1 MLSLTAHTQIP
12 TSNNCVPCFKT
23 RLFPAL
29 IFVWKSKK
37 RDSKCQKS
45 LNFSF
50 QLNEERRVLK
60 SGINLDRSWCCGSH
74 QGDGDEEL
82 EAEIMSFMAK
92 SEKPS
97 MFPTKEEL
105 VRAGRF
111 DLVRAIK
118 KRGGW
123 YSLGWDDKKVG
134 NDEKETTDSDI
145 AEFQRRIESCKQS
158 GSSSFFHDGIVNSCL
173 HLPGSSSLE
182 TSQQFAA
189 DEDSGIDGILSRL
202 EKQRNNDYSGIMLGK
217 DGYEAQTKS
226 KDEGNDRHSDTP
238 LGFSGTDHEE
248 NSRPMPAYHSK
259 GTSAS
264 SDDNIVHYTEPE
276 TWRSW
281 LNRRA
286 GFPIT
291 EFEAAEI
298 SFEKNPVEANKESYH
313 DGITVIT
320 KEYAE
325 DVDEHK
331 EINYDEIRTRLQ
343 DLESELTTALR
354 SVRSKREDS
363 ILKEVTGGSTDLQS
377 LSDAVE
383 FQENE
388 VMSAKQRLRSLRA
401 KLAVVEGKMTLARI
415 EAQKIIEVKKR
426 RIGDARRSLQLL
438 RTTSIVWPNSA
449 AEVSLVGSFDG
460 WTTQRRMRRSKSGM
474 FSITMKLY
482 PGRYEIKFIV
492 DGKWKLDPLRPIVN
506 NNGHENNLFIVT

>member
-1 MLSLTAHTQIP
+1 MLSLTAHAQIP
-12 TSNNCVPCFKT
+12 TSNICVACFNS
-23 RLFPAL
+23 RLSPVL
-29 IFVWKSKK
+29 IFVSNSNKF
-37 RDSKCQKS
+37 

-50 QLNEERRVLK
+50 QLNEERRALK

-74 QGDGDEEL
+74 QGDGEVEL
-82 EAEIMSFMAK
+82 EAEIMNFMAK

-123 YSLGWDDKKVG
+123 YSLGWDDK
-134 NDEKETTDSDI
+134 NAEETTDSDI
-145 AEFQRRIESCKQS
+145 AEFHRRIESCNQS
-158 GSSSFFHDGIVNSCL
+158 ASSSFFGDGIVNPSSQ
-173 HLPGSSSLE
+173 LPGSSLLE
-182 TSQQFAA
+182 TSQQLAA
-189 DEDSGIDGILSRL
+189 DVDSGIDGILSRL
-202 EKQRNNDYSGIMLGK
+202 EKQRNNEYSGIKLGE

-226 KDEGNDRHSDTP
+226 EDEGNDMHSDTP
-238 LGFSGTDHEE
+238 LGFSKFFLAGGKDHEE
-248 NSRPMPAYHSK
+248 NIRPRPAY
-259 GTSAS
+259 
-264 SDDNIVHYTEPE
+264 NISHYTEPE

-281 LNRRA
+281 LDRRA
-286 GFPIT
+286 GFPLT
-291 EFEAAEI
+291 EFEEI
-298 SFEKNPVEANKESYH
+298 SFEKNPADTNKESYH
-313 DGITVIT
+313 DGITVTT

-325 DVDEHK
+325 DMDEHK
-331 EINYDEIRTRLQ
+331 EINYNEIQTRLQ

-354 SVRSKREDS
+354 SIRSEREDS
-363 ILKEVTGGSTDLQS
+363 ISKEVTGGSTDLQS

-474 FSITMKLY
+474 FSITLKLY

>member
-1 MLSLTAHTQIP
+1 MLALTAHAQIP
-12 TSNNCVPCFKT
+12 TSNICVACFNS
-23 RLFPAL
+23 RLSPAL
-29 IFVWKSKK
+29 IFVSNSNKF
-37 RDSKCQKS
+37 

-50 QLNEERRVLK
+50 QLNEERRALK

-74 QGDGDEEL
+74 QGDRDVEL
-82 EAEIMSFMAK
+82 EAEIMNFMAK

-111 DLVRAIK
+111 DLVRAIN

-123 YSLGWDDKKVG
+123 YSLGWDDKNV
-134 NDEKETTDSDI
+134 EETTDSDI
-145 AEFQRRIESCKQS
+145 AEFHRRIESCKQS
-158 GSSSFFHDGIVNSCL
+158 TSSSFFDDGIVNPSSQ
-173 HLPGSSSLE
+173 LPGSSLLE
-182 TSQQFAA
+182 TSQQLAA
-189 DEDSGIDGILSRL
+189 DVDSGIDGILSRL
-202 EKQRNNDYSGIMLGK
+202 EKQRNSDYPGIKLGK

-226 KDEGNDRHSDTP
+226 EDEGNDRHSDNP

-248 NSRPMPAYHSK
+248 NIRPRPAYHSK
-259 GTSAS
+259 GTAPASAS
-264 SDDNIVHYTEPE
+264 SADNISHYTEPE

-286 GFPIT
+286 GFPLT

-298 SFEKNPVEANKESYH
+298 SFEKNPVDTNKESYH
-313 DGITVIT
+313 DGITVTT

-325 DVDEHK
+325 DMDEHK
-331 EINYDEIRTRLQ
+331 EINYNDIQTRLR

-354 SVRSKREDS
+354 SIRSGREDS
-363 ILKEVTGGSTDLQS
+363 ISKEVTGGSTDLQS

-388 VMSAKQRLRSLRA
+388 VMSAKQQLRSLRA

-449 AEVSLVGSFDG
+449 SEVSLVGSFDG
-460 WTTQRRMRRSKSGM
+460 WTTQRRMRRSKSGI
-474 FSITMKLY
+474 FSITLKLY